1 VTDQCRTIL
10 HVATVPTTLR
20 SFLLPYASHFR
31 ALGFRVF
38 AAANGVSACPQCRQA
53 YDGVYDIQWSRNP
66 LDAAN
71 FRGAAREVR
80 RVAAQLGPSIVH
92 VHTPVAA
99 FVTRYAL
106 RGVRRRGGLTI
117 VYTAHGFHFHRGG
130 GLATNTLFLA
140 LEKLAGRWTDALVVI
155 NDEDFQA
162 ARRHRLVPPER
173 LVFMPGIGVDTSLYD
188 PATVSAEDV
197 SAVRHDLAL
206 AEADRLFLMVAEF
219 NPGKRHRDALQA
231 FALLNRPRAHLAFAG
246 TGPEEPVL
254 KALAED
260 LRVAEGVHFLGYRSD
275 IPALIRASRATLLPS
290 EREGLPRSVMESMC
304 LGVPV
309 VGTDIRGTRDLLAD
323 GCGLLVPLGDVTA
336 LSQAMARLLDSPD
349 LGTELADNALQR
361 VAEHDLSRIVALHE
375 QLYARV
381 LGRPTSP

>member
-1 VTDQCRTIL
+1 MPVKALFVSTVSVT
-10 HVATVPTTLR
+10 HR
-20 SFLLPYASHFR
+20 SFLLPFARHFR
-31 ALGFRVF
+31 AQGALVE
-38 AAANGVSACPQCRQA
+38 AAAAGLSECPNCVEA
-53 YDGVYDIQWSRNP
+53 YDAVYDLSWTRSLRNVGA
-66 LDAAN
+66 LRAAMRQLRDLATT
-71 FRGAAREVR
+71 RGYD
-80 RVAAQLGPSIVH
+80 LVH
-92 VHTPVAA
+92 VHTPIAA
-99 FVTRYAL
+99 FATRAAL
-106 RGVRRRGGLTI
+106 RKLRRAGRVKVI
-117 VYTAHGFHFHRGG
+117 YTAHGFHFHQGG
-130 GLATNTLFLA
+130 GRVSNALFLA